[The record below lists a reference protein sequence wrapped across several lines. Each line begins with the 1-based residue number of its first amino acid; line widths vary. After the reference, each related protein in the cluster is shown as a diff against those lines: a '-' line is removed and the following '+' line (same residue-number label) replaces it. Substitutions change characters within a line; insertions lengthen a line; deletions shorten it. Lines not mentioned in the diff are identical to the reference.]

1 MWEFRIIISLIVLG
15 LFVHYILIKEWLPSL
30 YERWTMMEDL
40 RIKTILKPFGFCPQ
54 CVVGQFVFWGLLI
67 FCKYYIFL
75 DHVGIT
81 ALSILLIK
89 LLSLWVARYQR

>member
-1 MWEFRIIISLIVLG
+1 MWEFRIIISLISIA
-15 LFVHYILIKEWLPSL
+15 LFIHFVVIREWMPFLF
-30 YERWTMMEDL
+30 EKWTMCGDFK
-40 RIKTILKPFGFCPQ
+40 IKTILRPFGFCPH

-67 FCKYYIFL
+67 FSKDYVFI

-89 LLSLWVARYQR
+89 LLVSWEKYLK